1 MNQEKIGMFIRELR
15 TEKKLTQQE
24 LADKLGVSDKAIS
37 KWENGRCLM
46 DLSLLKPLSDVLG
59 ISIVELINGEKID
72 DENLYDKST
81 EAINNT
87 LDYSKKEIKKNK
99 YKTIYLMI
107 CCCFVILFGFYL
119 IRQSYYWMLYPNF
132 NKQYYIDVSNG
143 LNFRKTNKIYKK
155 TLYENEYISFGN
167 IKIKNVF
174 SDYFISDESS
184 DFDIP
189 NYFHTIYL
197 KNSENK
203 NKFVFIRNLDK
214 VNTPYN
220 IINKYGEIV
229 SFTYDDMKDFYLKN
243 DIDDE
248 IDFMKYASKNQYKL
262 SNFFISP
269 KKMKFNMAYNNYVVD
284 YCAINYDYIELI
296 EGDYRG
302 YIRKLGGKD
311 LIELVLLKDNTK
323 YTFMFFDE
331 LADYNFIID
340 LISTIEIR

>member
-1 MNQEKIGMFIRELR
+1 
-15 TEKKLTQQE
+15 
-24 LADKLGVSDKAIS
+24 
-37 KWENGRCLM
+37 
-46 DLSLLKPLSDVLG
+46 
-59 ISIVELINGEKID
+59 
-72 DENLYDKST
+72 
-81 EAINNT
+81 
-87 LDYSKKEIKKNK
+87 
-99 YKTIYLMI
+99 MI

-132 NKQYYIDVSNG
+132 NKRYYIDVSNG

-174 SDYFISDESS
+174 NDYFISDESS

-197 KNSENK
+197 KNFENK

-214 VNTPYN
+214 VNTLYN

-284 YCAINYDYIELI
+284 YCTINYDYIELI

-302 YIRKLGGKD
+302 YIRKLGSKD